1 MFPLNFKIDYPELPV
16 VEHREEFLELL
27 KNHQVV
33 IVKADTGSGK
43 STQLPKF
50 LLEHFL
56 GDRTAFGLET
66 KDERGGVLDESG
78 AAQGASDSCNQKHLP
93 SNLEPRP
100 FKIGVTEPRRL
111 AAISIADRLR
121 EELKDETLVSTKI
134 RFWEEGDKNAP
145 IKVMT
150 DGILLQEFRKD
161 RLFRQYNAIMIDE
174 AHERSLNID
183 ILLGIFKTVLSKR
196 KDFKLIVASATLD
209 AKLFEEFYENSCV
222 MEAEGRTYSVDVEYY
237 FRRETKDERREKYT
251 GGLKDISYPDDFDD
265 VRNDRDISGKG
276 DSGLIEEASEAI
288 VDLQSRHRDH
298 LLCFLPTERDIQDLA
313 AELHR
318 ELDAATFDI
327 LPLFGRMSPEEQR
340 RVFKPGAKTRV
351 VLATNIAET
360 SLTIPGIAYVV
371 DTGMARISRYNA
383 QSRIQGL
390 PVEAVSKASA
400 RQRTGRAGRVKPG
413 VCIRLYS
420 EDDFEKRDEFTE
432 PEIRRSNLANVVL
445 QLRSLGLEMESFPF
459 LQAPPHSAF
468 RGAYKTLF
476 ELGALT
482 SGDASG
488 LVTKLGR
495 EMTRLPMDVSLS
507 AVLLR
512 ARDAGV
518 LQPALIV
525 CSALSIQDPRVVPN
539 EEPERT
545 RVRQLHKKFSG
556 HKSDFMVYVS
566 MWNAFCDEWDG
577 KTWNKLRKF
586 CTKNSMHFLRL
597 REWVD
602 LYEQFS
608 RILDVK
614 FDKMVCPFDTFHRD
628 NLHIALLS
636 GFLGGVA
643 RRDIENGCY
652 RLVSGRET
660 HVFPGSD
667 LYAKGVEWVFSA
679 EVRETSRTFLTKAAE
694 IQPEW
699 ILQVAEPF
707 CTRRWFEPVWNKE
720 RGFVEAVEEVNFRG
734 LVISRG
740 HRVDYARVNP
750 EDCAQIFWREAVVM
764 GDMARPFPFMT
775 HNERVV
781 EDLHALEARKRQFGL
796 APSEDALVDYY
807 TRIAHKVNSIKTLK
821 DYLREHTDQFLK
833 FDAKYWLDLL
843 DERTGVALQTR
854 DERNGVYS
862 LRDAFDAQNSK
873 LAARGSKFKALPEP
887 KLGGSIEQFRLGDRI
902 VVGEMVFDAT
912 RDCDGI
918 SMDLPYELLM
928 ELTPAKFAMAIHQ
941 WREWM
946 VESVVREMP
955 KATKKSL
962 ESKRT
967 EIDDAFY
974 AALQESPHKSPMF
987 LLYET
992 LSQLKELRGTG
1003 VEIPTVNPEKEN
1015 HLRLHLKVVKAG
1027 FAEKFPVEFS
1037 PEWGSYRMFA
1047 AVRPVVVTFG
1057 IDFPLE
1063 ELRFGWRLGESAL
1076 MSPCESSFWQSFRK
1090 RLEAHPQQSAAQ
1102 NSQAA
1107 SQCASLIA
1115 DRLNLL
1121 ETGGIFADG
1130 FETALKIWV
1139 SRSLIA
1145 DNLDANR
1152 CVRFSGL
1159 EYSRGKKI
1167 HDFRSLAASTRSED
1181 EVTRLALVRA
1191 TYESGLLGAEMFVK
1205 CWTILKD
1212 FSVAMRNQDVAN
1224 SGFSNRR
1231 TVAQLSALYQKENTL
1246 FERLCGIGEVVNSKQ
1261 WLVNSGDNGAS
1272 CESGSS
1278 SSMLDAQMR
1287 SRVGARD
1294 DVDANSSM
1302 SAESASSAHLS
1313 PQQHLPPQTQPP
1325 TTNHQPLNRH
1335 LQQQSHLQPQT
1346 QPPTTNHQPLNQQP
1360 LAPKSIRD
1368 SFRPFL
1374 KSRYLKDHELK
1385 NARDLLAQIDRTPAE
1400 DSNFADLYLQ
1410 AHALLED
1417 FEILR
1422 YKRKGNDEEDVI
1434 EADTLAKLKGRF
1446 GKL

>member
-1 MFPLNFKIDYPELPV
+1 M
-16 VEHREEFLELL
+16 ELL
-27 KNHQVV
+27 EKHQVV
-33 IVKADTGSGK
+33 IIKADTGSGK

-50 LLEHFL
+50 LLEWFIT
-56 GDRTAFGLET
+56 RRET
-66 KDERGGVLDESG
+66 RDERRAKVSDNGALRES
-78 AAQGASDSCNQKHLP
+78 QPL
-93 SNLEPRP
+93 

-134 RFWEEGDKNAP
+134 RFWEEGDKDAP

-161 RLFRQYNAIMIDE
+161 RLFKQYSAIMIDE

-183 ILLGIFKTVLSKR
+183 ILLGIFKTVLAAR

-209 AKLFEEFYENSCV
+209 AKLFEEFYDNSCV
-222 MEAEGRTYSVDVEYY
+222 LEAEGRTYPVDVEYY
-237 FRRETKDERREKYT
+237 FRGENGLRPTDERREEFSGVIASPLGRGNPGDERREGWRF
-251 GGLKDISYPDDFDD
+251 GGENGDS
-265 VRNDRDISGKG
+265 RSSRDISGKG
-276 DSGLIEEASEAI
+276 DSGLIEEARDAI
-288 VDLQSRHRDH
+288 LDLETRHRDH

-313 AELHR
+313 GELHH
-318 ELDAATFDI
+318 ELDEANFDV
-327 LPLFGRMSPEEQR
+327 LPLFGRMSPDEQR
-340 RVFKPGAKTRV
+340 RVFRPGSKTRV

-383 QSRIQGL
+383 QARIQGL
-390 PVEAVSKASA
+390 PVEEISKASA

-420 EDDFEKRDEFTE
+420 PEDFEKRDEFTE

-445 QLRSLGLEMESFPF
+445 QLRSLGLELETFPF

-468 RGAYKTLF
+468 RGAYKTLY
-476 ELGALT
+476 ELGAL
-482 SGDASG
+482 SGDNAMAQ
-488 LVTKLGR
+488 VTKLGR
-495 EMTRLPMDVSLS
+495 EMTRLPMDVALS

-525 CSALSIQDPRVVPN
+525 CAALSIQDPRVVPN

-545 RVRQLHKKFSG
+545 RIRQLHKKYAG
-556 HKSDFMVYVS
+556 HKSDFLTFIAL
-566 MWNAFCDEWDG
+566 WNAFCTEWDG
-577 KTWNKLRKF
+577 KSWNKLRKF
-586 CTKNSMHFLRL
+586 CDKNSMHFLRL

-720 RGFVEAVEEVNFRG
+720 RGFVEAVEEVSFRG

-796 APSEDALVDYY
+796 APSEDALVEYY

-821 DYLREHTDQFLK
+821 DYLAEHTDQFLK
-833 FDAKYWLDLL
+833 FDAKYWLDIL
-843 DERTGVALQTR
+843 DERTGSALQTR
-854 DERNGVYS
+854 DERGGVFS
-862 LRDAFDAQNSK
+862 LRDALDAQNSR
-873 LAARGSKFKALPEP
+873 LPARGTKSKSLPEP
-887 KLGGSIEQFRLGDRI
+887 TLGGSVEQFRIGDRM
-902 VVGEMVFDAT
+902 VAGEMVFDAM

-918 SMDLPYELLM
+918 TLHLPYDLL
-928 ELTPAKFAMAIHQ
+928 TQISPAKFAMAIHQ

-946 VESVVREMP
+946 VESVVRELP
-955 KATKKSL
+955 KAAKKALETK
-962 ESKRT
+962 RV

-974 AALQESPHKSPMF
+974 AALETSSHKAPLL

-992 LSQLKELRGTG
+992 LSQMKELRGSGNGDCG
-1003 VEIPTVNPEKEN
+1003 VQIPTVNPEKEN
-1015 HLRLHLKVVKAG
+1015 HLRLHLKVSKAG
-1027 FAEKFPVEFS
+1027 FPEKFPLELS
-1037 PEWGSYRMFA
+1037 PEWGSYRMFQ
-1047 AVRPVVVTFG
+1047 AVRPAVVTFG
-1057 IDFPLE
+1057 VDFPLE
-1063 ELRFGWRLGESAL
+1063 GMRFGWRLGESAL
-1076 MSPCESSFWQSFRK
+1076 MSPEESKFWQAFRK
-1090 RLEAHPQQSAAQ
+1090 RLEATAPAINSATPVAADGQSVA
-1102 NSQAA
+1102 
-1107 SQCASLIA
+1107 LVA

-1121 ETGGIFADG
+1121 ETGGVFADG

-1145 DNLDANR
+1145 DSLDANR
-1152 CVRFSGL
+1152 CIRFTGL
-1159 EYSRGKKI
+1159 EFSRGKKI
-1167 HDFRSLAASTRSED
+1167 RDFKNLAASTRSED
-1181 EVTRLALVRA
+1181 EEVRLALVRA
-1191 TYESGLLGAEMFVK
+1191 TYESGLLGAESFVK
-1205 CWTILKD
+1205 CWNLLKE
-1212 FSVAMRNQDVAN
+1212 FSVAMRD
-1224 SGFSNRR
+1224 SGSHGNAMAIRGNATTARGTQVSKLF
-1231 TVAQLSALYQKENTL
+1231 TLYQKNITL
-1246 FERLCGIGEVVNSKQ
+1246 FQRICGVAEI
-1261 WLVNSGDNGAS
+1261 
-1272 CESGSS
+1272 
-1278 SSMLDAQMR
+1278 LDAKISDGEETFALD
-1287 SRVGARD
+1287 SRELR
-1294 DVDANSSM
+1294 
-1302 SAESASSAHLS
+1302 E
-1313 PQQHLPPQTQPP
+1313 T
-1325 TTNHQPLNRH
+1325 
-1335 LQQQSHLQPQT
+1335 
-1346 QPPTTNHQPLNQQP
+1346 
-1360 LAPKSIRD
+1360 
-1368 SFRPFL
+1368 FRPFL
-1374 KSRYLKDHELK
+1374 KARYLKDHELK
-1385 NARDLLAQIDRTPAE
+1385 CARELLSSIDRTGSE
-1400 DSNFADLYLQ
+1400 ENNFVDQFLQ
-1410 AHALLED
+1410 AKALLED

-1422 YKRKGNDEEDVI
+1422 YKRGGSDVEEVVEDES
-1434 EADTLAKLKGRF
+1434 LAKLKGRF
-1446 GKL
+1446 GKLK